1 MLKTRFLTLLL
12 FNFFINAVAYS
23 QRTLDV
29 KKSINVITIDG
40 ELNESQWKEANV
52 SGDFTARSPVFGGS
66 SEFPT
71 KVRMYY
77 DDNAVYVGAQLY
89 DRSPDSVKYTLSQ
102 RDDTGNADWFGV
114 SIDPY
119 GNNSAAFTFGVTAA
133 GVEFDA
139 LATLN
144 NFDESWNAVWQSSV
158 KKQDYGWSVEM
169 KIPFSAIRFPNKEI
183 QEWHVNFTREVRRVR
198 EESDWSPVDPEKFGF
213 LTQSGTVTGIENI
226 KSPLR
231 LSFTP
236 YVTGYAEN
244 SYNESADEQTWK
256 NRVTG
261 GLDLK
266 YGLNDAFTLDMTLIP
281 DFGQTRSD
289 NQVLN
294 LGPFEVRFNENR
306 PFFIEGT
313 DLFQIGGVFY
323 SRRIG
328 ASPFNQN
335 DVYDD
340 LKTGEYISS
349 NPAQSQLVNGT
360 KVSGRTKS
368 GLGIGVFNAVEGRT
382 FATISDSLGGTR
394 KYRTNSLT
402 NYNVFVLSQNL
413 KNNSS
418 ASFVNTNVTREGG
431 NRDANVSVGEVSLF
445 SPNGKYR
452 FRSNVNISSIFENG
466 ESVFGHTARAEVN
479 KVAGKWQFGINYAEE
494 SDTYDHNDLGFLYNN
509 NSRMYGVSGSW
520 NDYKESKHFYRR
532 KAQIS
537 WFYEE
542 LYKPQLYNYSGF
554 SWSLGGLHKKQ
565 VYTQLS
571 GRVNPFGIVDHFE
584 SREFGKI
591 VRYNGSATIGYFLS
605 TDYSKRFSLDGGINF
620 TQFISAMQ
628 NEYDVWLSPR
638 FNLSDRMNLILR
650 SNVDLSNNGYG
661 YVNSQDPNFQEEIVL
676 GVRDRINVENSIG
689 AEFIF
694 TKRMGVELDM
704 RHYWAQVSYD
714 NFLALEDNGVT
725 RLIDYQALS
734 ASNESVHNTNFNAFT
749 VDANYRWVF
758 YPGCELR
765 VVYKNNIFSSKSIL
779 EESYFE
785 TFSTLFNEP
794 RINSVSM
801 KLLVFVDALYFK
813 RKNRK

>member
-1 MLKTRFLTLLL
+1 MLKTRFLILLL
-12 FNFFINAVAYS
+12 CSFFFDKVVFS
-23 QRTLDV
+23 QRVLDV
-29 KKSINVITIDG
+29 KKSNNPIIIDG
-40 ELNESQWKEANV
+40 ELNESQWKDANIT
-52 SGDFTARSPVFGGS
+52 GDFTARSPVFGGPS
-66 SEFPT
+66 KFPT
-71 KVRMYY
+71 KVQVYY
-77 DDNAVYVGAQLY
+77 DDNAIYVGAQLI
-89 DRSPDSVKYTLSQ
+89 DRSPDSVKYNLSQ
-102 RDDTGNADWFGV
+102 RDETGNGDWFRV

-119 GNNSAAFTFGVTAA
+119 GNNSSAFVFGVTAA

-139 LATLN
+139 LAALKGS
-144 NFDESWNAVWQSSV
+144 DKSWNAVWKSAT
-158 KKQDYGWSVEM
+158 KRQDYGWSVEI
-169 KIPFSAIRFPNKEI
+169 KIPFSAIRFPNTEV
-183 QEWHVNFTREVRRVR
+183 QDWHVNFTREVRRLR
-198 EESDWSPVDPEKFGF
+198 EQSDWNPVDPNKFGV
-213 LTQSGTVTGIENI
+213 LTQSGHVSGIKNI
-226 KSPLR
+226 KSPIR

-236 YVTGYAEN
+236 YVTGYLQN
-244 SYNESADEQTWK
+244 SYDEISGEQTWQS
-256 NRVTG
+256 RVTG

-328 ASPFNQN
+328 ASPFNQY

-340 LKTGEYISS
+340 LRAGEYVLS
-349 NPAQSQLVNGT
+349 NPVQSQLVNGT

-382 FATISDSLGGTR
+382 FATVSDSLGGKR
-394 KYRTNSLT
+394 KFRTNSLT

-418 ASFVNTNVTREGG
+418 VSFVNTNVTREGE
-431 NRDANVSVGEVSLF
+431 NRDANVTVGEVSLF
-445 SPNGKYR
+445 SPNGKYK
-452 FRSNVNISSIFENG
+452 FRSNVNVSSIFEGG
-466 ESVFGHTARAEVN
+466 ENEFGHKTEVELN
-479 KVAGKWQFGINYAEE
+479 KVDGKWQFGINYEEE

-509 NSRMYGVSGSW
+509 NSRVYQLSGSW
-520 NDYKESKHFYRR
+520 NNFKESKHFYRR
-532 KAQIS
+532 KAEIS

-542 LYKPQLYNYSGF
+542 LYKPQLYNSSGF
-554 SWSLGGLHKKQ
+554 SWSIGGLHKKQ
-565 VYTQLS
+565 IYMQLS
-571 GRVNPFGIVDHFE
+571 GRVRPFGIVDHFE

-591 VRYNGSATIGYFLS
+591 VRYNGSTTIGYFLS
-605 TDYSKRFSLDGGINF
+605 TDYSKRFALDGGVNF
-620 TQFISAMQ
+620 TQFISAVQ
-628 NEYDVWLSPR
+628 NEYDVWISPR
-638 FNLSDRMNLILR
+638 FNLSDRMNLILK
-650 SNVDLSNNGYG
+650 SNIDVNNNSYG
-661 YVNSQDPNFQEEIVL
+661 YVRSQDPIFLDEIVL

-689 AEFIF
+689 AEFLF

-714 NFLALEDNGVT
+714 KFQALENNGIT
-725 RLIDYQALS
+725 RPIDYQALS
-734 ASNESVHNTNFNAFT
+734 SSGESVHNTNFNAFT

-779 EESYFE
+779 EQSYFE

-794 RINSVSM
+794 RINSVSL

-813 RKNRK
+813 RKKM